1 MPYACGPRLMIFWFR
16 HVPMHVVLFS
26 LLGPQQLSPGDNSF
40 INIIMKLTCYQ
51 IRSRTR
57 NQSCCTIIWFNFRCS
72 IIHCQNYMQTSFFV
86 TLKTGVSFKQSAIM
100 FDNPTLL
107 FNPPSNQSTDHIL
120 NQNLLLVTWV
130 SATIPAV

>member
-1 MPYACGPRLMIFWFR
+1 
-16 HVPMHVVLFS
+16 
-26 LLGPQQLSPGDNSF
+26 
-40 INIIMKLTCYQ
+40 
-51 IRSRTR
+51 
-57 NQSCCTIIWFNFRCS
+57 
-72 IIHCQNYMQTSFFV
+72 MQTSFFV